1 MCKPC
6 NCFIAMDRLRQWEIE
21 EVAESFSKEDST
33 QNIANIII
41 LIYSFKKDQNMSTY
55 IDLFIWTTWG
65 EWLHWK
71 KRRNL
76 FFLNR
81 GAFVWSFT
89 SWIHNDRFAIHPP
102 TFQQQ
107 KSWQLSQMWNFEH
120 PSPPRS
126 PLGPLPAQSIA
137 PDMATDGSRVH
148 YVDLTP
154 PNNMKHTAS
163 KWRNFAIFDSM
174 ES

>member
-1 MCKPC
+1 MWDQGAC
-6 NCFIAMDRLRQWEIE
+6 R
-21 EVAESFSKEDST
+21 
-33 QNIANIII
+33 II
-41 LIYSFKKDQNMSTY
+41 FKGGFNTKHWKYYY
-55 IDLFIWTTWG
+55 IDLFLKGSKYVNLYWFIYEPLEVNDFT
-65 EWLHWK
+65 EEK
-71 KRRNL
+71 KRHNL

-89 SWIHNDRFAIHPP
+89 SWIHNDRFTIHPP

-163 KWRNFAIFDSM
+163 KWRNFAIFDWM
-174 ES
+174 